1 MAAVSIVAI
10 GGGCQSSQ
18 KVRTTDLMVVEQ
30 TDTLFGGN
38 EGNRHERAVFTVDV
52 PVNGPEALEDSV
64 LAFINQELYDAC
76 ESCAHVDEDVVT
88 FSKEEMFSD
97 DAERLLSHYTEKYRP
112 AIQDSLWKDFGLTI
126 AMEAQTDKF
135 VTYGLEF
142 YHCGAGCSSQKFYY
156 TFDKDDGHRIREI
169 VSQDN
174 LVRFFEDYPEYS
186 TIEGNAWTGEPEWK
200 FFPENGYDNP
210 CFGLLDDHFSLVIE
224 GQGSQYMLTRF
235 PYSQIFSYLSPE
247 AQSLVK
253 QDSEEETMLPAYVP
267 ERSEDGQAWM
277 ETDTINNALLGY
289 ISAAGGPRMS
299 KLMNFE
305 YDLEAYPISVHSI
318 QTSEGSTLFLFIC
331 SQGHLLYY
339 DMAIVC
345 EINNDN
351 YLQPVSLF
359 QIENR
364 MDSIVDCMWY
374 DQLVA
379 ASDGFPYDEFDRYR
393 FGIHYDRF
401 TKRLYVPIMDSHD
414 EGSEFANTNC
424 LLYTG
429 RFGVL
434 QFKEKAFVYTG
445 TDGAWWLNPDL
456 RNYKRTVS
464 NRITADGI
472 EQIDLMPDNTYR
484 HAVWKG
490 AKTLDDLRKK
500 PDEVTIEN

>member
-1 MAAVSIVAI
+1 MTAVSIVAI

-18 KVRTTDLMVVEQ
+18 KVRTPDLMVVEQ
-30 TDTLFGGN
+30 TDTLFGDN
-38 EGNRHERAVFTVDV
+38 EDNRHERAVFTVDV

-88 FSKEEMFSD
+88 FSKEDLFSD

-186 TIEGNAWTGEPEWK
+186 TIEGDAWTGEPEWK

-277 ETDTINNALLGY
+277 ETDTINN
-289 ISAAGGPRMS
+289 
-299 KLMNFE
+299 
-305 YDLEAYPISVHSI
+305 
-318 QTSEGSTLFLFIC
+318 
-331 SQGHLLYY
+331 
-339 DMAIVC
+339 
-345 EINNDN
+345 DN

-429 RFGVL
+429 RFDVL

-484 HAVWKG
+484 HAVWKS